1 MRFSF
6 GKKRKSDLTVQTAV
20 SDVYNEGLFSYF
32 GTCAPAAA
40 CERKMYKS
48 LRENVPV
55 IDAAIYKIVR
65 LVGGFEVLCGNKRIQ
80 SELKDFLMTVKVN
93 SCETGINSFV
103 SGYLEQLLT
112 YGTAVGEI
120 VTDGSR
126 EISGLYIASLD
137 DVELC
142 AGKNPFDL
150 KIYSIGG
157 YGERTLVPYPELILC
172 GTLMPEPGNVYG
184 TSILRGLPTVSD
196 ILMKIFR
203 AVGTNWDRV
212 GNVRFAVSY
221 KPGENERGFSK
232 ERAKQIAGEWS
243 KAMKSREPKDFVT
256 VGDVSIKVIG
266 ADNQIPDS
274 SVSVRQLTEQIVSK
288 LSIPPFLLGLTWSS
302 TERMSSQQADILTS
316 ELEYY
321 RRAVECTVKKICD
334 VYMKLKG
341 VREKVEIVWD
351 NINLQDEVELARAR
365 LLNAQADKLE
375 KGG

>member
-184 TSILRGLPTVSD
+184 TSTLRGLPTVSD